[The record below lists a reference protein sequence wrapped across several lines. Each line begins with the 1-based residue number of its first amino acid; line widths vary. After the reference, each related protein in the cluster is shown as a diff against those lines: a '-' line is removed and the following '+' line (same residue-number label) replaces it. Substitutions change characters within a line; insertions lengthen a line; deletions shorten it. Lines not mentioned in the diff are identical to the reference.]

1 MSIRILVDLARS
13 IHVFLPAEKAGE
25 FLEKLGEL
33 RGLTLDIRES
43 IRIINSFDEYY
54 RYAKRRMMDYVFIPK
69 DPRDSIEG
77 RVAMQKLRLYY
88 EGEERMAEL
97 ILDRRVSLELVE
109 SALRDIGITD
119 ISVERQ
125 E

>member
-1 MSIRILVDLARS
+1 MGVKVLVDLAKS
-13 IHVFLPAEKAGE
+13 VHVFLPAGKASE

-33 RGLTLDIRES
+33 RGYTLDIRES

-54 RYAKRRMMDYVFIPK
+54 RYAKRRMMDYIFIPK

-88 EGEERMAEL
+88 EGDEKMVEL

-109 SALRDIGITD
+109 RALRDIGVTD
-119 ISVERQ
+119 ISVESQ